1 MPKRTLE
8 EVERLL
14 GRLSPEE
21 PSARVDSR
29 ILSRASGNGRQAP
42 WRLAALAVLSG
53 VAAVVCFEDRATAR
67 LLFRDPR
74 PESCCSR
81 ACTSSPGHAVR
92 GVVP

>member
-21 PSARVDSR
+21 PSACVDSR
-29 ILSRASGNGRQAP
+29 ILSRASGHGRQTP

-53 VAAVVCFEDRATAR
+53 VAAVN
-67 LLFRDPR
+67 L
-74 PESCCSR
+74 
-81 ACTSSPGHAVR
+81 
-92 GVVP
+92 